1 MAQLVKFGVIRNML
15 LCRQAQQNAAT
26 EHRRA
31 VIQRPAGRDRHTHRT
46 QNIEVFRL
54 FDEVKQARLR
64 AFHQLSVLKQ
74 VAAGVARHRKLR
86 ERDDRSAVC
95 GRLADHLRHLVF
107 VVRAVRHLHVR
118 CSRQLRAPFR
128 LFLCSQISS
137 SQVITGGD
145 TIIFTCHK
153 FPLPKKEQGE
163 TVSILIRRF
172 RPPSQAPV

>member
-15 LCRQAQQNAAT
+15 LCRQAQQNAAA

-31 VIQRPAGRDRHTHRT
+31 VIQRPAGRDRHTHRA

-118 CSRQLRAPFR
+118 CSRRHAHHSVYFYA
-128 LFLCSQISS
+128 
-137 SQVITGGD
+137 
-145 TIIFTCHK
+145 HK
-153 FPLPKKEQGE
+153 
-163 TVSILIRRF
+163 
-172 RPPSQAPV
+172 